1 MRQPENVR
9 VPGIFRLKF
18 TLFETTELGVVELT
32 HTVSEPFEVF
42 SPKLF
47 KGMHESTPLTR
58 HLAAQ
63 GLKIK
68 LRTDT
73 TVGRQSVRRRRAS
86 PNPTTSSTPPSM
98 KEDLFTSQD
107 FPPVVSTHSLSAKS
121 RLSPSLSSK
130 ALPGPP
136 EVLSPS
142 SKVSRRTVSDS
153 PRNLVWR
160 HAAYESVRSRVSG
173 PGKRPFTDDGL
184 PIPPNSVD
192 WRAFSLSRLQSA
204 DPFRTPSVPSDAT
217 NSASSQSYTPSSYPS
232 SQLSS
237 IQSLTTTPS
246 PIRSSHSS
254 IQSTLPIPRRI
265 LGIDDGVPILP
276 LPSSFN
282 SPGQVEFIPPSVNQ
296 VLNPSR
302 QSSISSGPDLPAG
315 NGLGVPSHFPA
326 GPLTSRNR
334 YLSAPISGPSSFR
347 QSSPLTLPPLWPAPQ
362 EGTSYE
368 RR

>member
-1 MRQPENVR
+1 
-9 VPGIFRLKF
+9 
-18 TLFETTELGVVELT
+18 
-32 HTVSEPFEVF
+32 
-42 SPKLF
+42 
-47 KGMHESTPLTR
+47 MHESTPLTR

-73 TVGRQSVRRRRAS
+73 TVGRQLVYRINTTVLLLIFMTNCRSVRRRRAS
-86 PNPTTSSTPPSM
+86 PNPTTSLTPPSM
-98 KEDLFTSQD
+98 KEDLSTSQD

-192 WRAFSLSRLQSA
+192 WRGKFDCS
-204 DPFRTPSVPSDAT
+204 
-217 NSASSQSYTPSSYPS
+217 
-232 SQLSS
+232 
-237 IQSLTTTPS
+237 
-246 PIRSSHSS
+246 
-254 IQSTLPIPRRI
+254 
-265 LGIDDGVPILP
+265 
-276 LPSSFN
+276 
-282 SPGQVEFIPPSVNQ
+282 
-296 VLNPSR
+296 
-302 QSSISSGPDLPAG
+302 
-315 NGLGVPSHFPA
+315 
-326 GPLTSRNR
+326 
-334 YLSAPISGPSSFR
+334 
-347 QSSPLTLPPLWPAPQ
+347 
-362 EGTSYE
+362 
-368 RR
+368 